1 MSINRTRLTPL
12 AACVLSLLRQAP
24 MHPYEM
30 RTTIQHREHDHLVRI
45 KGASLYDTVDRLA
58 REGLIEATETSR
70 EGKRPERTVYRIT
83 ESGSGELD
91 QWLREALGRPVNEF
105 PQFATALAFM
115 YGLEKSEVVE
125 LLRRRMLELEAA
137 VAATDVKLKVT
148 VDELKLPRIFV
159 IEEEYLREM
168 QRAEAEW
175 IRTLIGDLLEGAL
188 WPSLDEFKVH
198 IA

>member
-115 YGLEKSEVVE
+115 YGLEKAE
-125 LLRRRMLELEAA
+125 
-137 VAATDVKLKVT
+137 

-188 WPSLDEFKVH
+188 WPSLDEF
-198 IA
+198 

>member
-1 MSINRTRLTPL
+1 
-12 AACVLSLLRQAP
+12 

-188 WPSLDEFKVH
+188 WPSLDEFKVQ
-198 IA
+198 IAEFQRRSGGSY